1 MVLQKKELVSRI
13 HGRAGKIVST
23 LEGGPYFVKLDREQY
38 SQAAS
43 VPPAHAGAS
52 HLLGLWHHQ

>member
-43 VPPAHAGAS
+43 MPVMES
-52 HLLGLWHHQ
+52 HLMGLWHHQ